1 MNIQASEGLLF
12 LSTITNKSIDLV
24 LTDPP
29 YIISRESGMNTHF
42 NNVKTN
48 KKEFVKTE
56 DDWVEYKKTLK
67 KPPEEI
73 DCEKGEGWSKDN
85 YLRYGTILGK
95 KYCVQTN
102 YGEWDTSFTLEQ
114 LEQFVHLFYQKLR
127 DGGTCIIWF
136 DIWKMSFLK
145 EMMEKH
151 KFKQIRLIEW
161 IKTNPQPIN
170 SRVNYL
176 TNSKEFA
183 ILGVKKGKPTFN
195 SHQDNGIY
203 SFPLAGGK
211 NRFHP
216 TQKNLKLFEALI
228 EKHSNNGDTVIDP
241 FLGGGTTAIACHNL
255 HRRCF
260 ACDINQAYI
269 DKVNVIIDVLYNA

>member
-114 LEQFVHLFYQKLR
+114 LEQFVHLFYQYNTGALYQH
-127 DGGTCIIWF
+127 
-136 DIWKMSFLK
+136 
-145 EMMEKH
+145 H
-151 KFKQIRLIEW
+151 KQNNLFP
-161 IKTNPQPIN
+161 NHPI
-170 SRVNYL
+170 SV
-176 TNSKEFA
+176 F
-183 ILGVKKGKPTFN
+183 
-195 SHQDNGIY
+195 
-203 SFPLAGGK
+203 
-211 NRFHP
+211 
-216 TQKNLKLFEALI
+216 
-228 EKHSNNGDTVIDP
+228 
-241 FLGGGTTAIACHNL
+241 
-255 HRRCF
+255 
-260 ACDINQAYI
+260 
-269 DKVNVIIDVLYNA
+269 